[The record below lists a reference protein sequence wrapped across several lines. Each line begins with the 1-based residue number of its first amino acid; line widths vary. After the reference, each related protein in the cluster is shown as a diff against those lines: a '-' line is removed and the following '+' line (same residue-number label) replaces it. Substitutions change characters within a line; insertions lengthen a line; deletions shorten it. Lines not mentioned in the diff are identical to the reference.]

1 MKKPVLV
8 FFLAL
13 LFTACG
19 PAGKIAVKTAASS
32 PEDLAAIQAAGASA
46 ARGSYLALRDACRIY
61 GGLYAGPATREKV
74 AVEYFRTV
82 FLLALREK
90 ELGIE
95 NPATLQL
102 AGRLVGEN
110 PGLAGYGKWVEAADD
125 IPLRIIGVVN
135 DSIPW
140 LDRKVSYDEVDRL
153 LADLFARV
161 PGDELA
167 AYFYL
172 ALGCPEKTPQEKADA
187 RAAIRA
193 AHPGSILVAFR
204 TAFCSEPASERLD
217 EILRTDPE
225 FWEAYGFRGEAA
237 RSQGELLTAEKDLLI
252 ASGHVPESASFNILL
267 ASVYY
272 FTEEFEE
279 SIVYCEKAIVLSP
292 EYRDAYLTKAICLS
306 QLGRYREAIGVLNRI
321 IEMRY
326 YLQGEAYYWLAW
338 NNHALKNWEIA
349 QEQIESAKGPLPTNS
364 EVFGLAGTIAL
375 ERNEPDQA
383 IADYKE
389 ALTYNAGNDEAL
401 LGLARIAQQREKWM
415 EADGYYEKAA
425 DVMAVNE
432 IALKAKIEEIEAS
445 DMPDSRKAK
454 MIAKKDSQLRTS
466 EMVEGTAYFNA
477 AVVLFNAGRKDAAR
491 AAAGRAAEHP
501 QFKERVAELL
511 KTIK

>member
-1 MKKPVLV
+1 MKKTILVLSTAV
-8 FFLAL
+8 L
-13 LFTACG
+13 LSACG
-19 PAGKIAVKTAASS
+19 PAGKIAIQTTASS
-32 PEDLAAIQAAGASA
+32 PEDLAAIQTAGASA
-46 ARGSYLALRDACRIY
+46 ARGSYLALKDAGRIY
-61 GGLYAGPATREKV
+61 GGLYAGPTTREKV

-90 ELGIE
+90 ELGIA
-95 NPATLQL
+95 NPATLEL
-102 AGRLVGEN
+102 AGRLVREN

-125 IPLRIIGVVN
+125 IPLRIIGVVK

-140 LDRKVSYDEVDRL
+140 LDRKVSYAEVDRL
-153 LADLFARV
+153 LADLFARA

-172 ALGCPEKTPQEKADA
+172 ALGCPEKTPQEKADD
-187 RAAIRA
+187 RAVIRA

-217 EILRTDPE
+217 KILRTDPE
-225 FWEAYGFRGEAA
+225 FWEAYGFRGEAVLS
-237 RSQGELLTAEKDLLI
+237 RGDLLAAEKDLLI
-252 ASGHVPESASFNILL
+252 ASEHIPESASFNILL

-279 SIVYCEKAIVLSP
+279 SIVYCEKAIALSP

-306 QLGRYREAIGVLNRI
+306 QLGRYREAVGVLNRI

-338 NNHALKNWEIA
+338 NNHALKNWETA

-383 IADYKE
+383 IADFTE
-389 ALTYNAGNDEAL
+389 ALIYNARNHEAL
-401 LGLARIAQQREKWM
+401 LGLARIAEQREKWLD
-415 EADGYYEKAA
+415 ADGYYEKAA
-425 DVMAVNE
+425 DVMAANE
-432 IALKAKIEEIEAS
+432 IDLKAKIEEIEAS
-445 DMPDSRKAK
+445 DMPDSRKVK
-454 MIAKKDSQLRTS
+454 MIAKKDFQLRMS
-466 EMVEGTAYFNA
+466 ETVEGTACFNA

-491 AAAGRAAEHP
+491 TAAERAAQHS

>member
-61 GGLYAGPATREKV
+61 GGLYAGLATREKV

-172 ALGCPEKTPQEKADA
+172 ALGCPEKTPQE
-187 RAAIRA
+187 RPT
-193 AHPGSILVAFR
+193 PGPRSAPRTPVRFWSPFERRFAPNRLPSGLTRFSGSTRNFGKR
-204 TAFCSEPASERLD
+204 TASGGKRP
-217 EILRTDPE
+217 
-225 FWEAYGFRGEAA
+225 GA
-237 RSQGELLTAEKDLLI
+237 RE
-252 ASGHVPESASFNILL
+252 
-267 ASVYY
+267 
-272 FTEEFEE
+272 
-279 SIVYCEKAIVLSP
+279 
-292 EYRDAYLTKAICLS
+292 
-306 QLGRYREAIGVLNRI
+306 
-321 IEMRY
+321 
-326 YLQGEAYYWLAW
+326 
-338 NNHALKNWEIA
+338 
-349 QEQIESAKGPLPTNS
+349 NS
-364 EVFGLAGTIAL
+364 
-375 ERNEPDQA
+375 
-383 IADYKE
+383 
-389 ALTYNAGNDEAL
+389 
-401 LGLARIAQQREKWM
+401 
-415 EADGYYEKAA
+415 
-425 DVMAVNE
+425 
-432 IALKAKIEEIEAS
+432 
-445 DMPDSRKAK
+445 
-454 MIAKKDSQLRTS
+454 
-466 EMVEGTAYFNA
+466 
-477 AVVLFNAGRKDAAR
+477 
-491 AAAGRAAEHP
+491 
-501 QFKERVAELL
+501 
-511 KTIK
+511 